1 MGIHLLIVAEEEP
14 FQGAFRVAYERAIEV
29 TDSFYR
35 RKCVTP
41 ADIVTAVHSLAI
53 ERGQRIDVLDIFGH
67 GGPGQ
72 QHLRDGTVVFGVGN
86 APTYN
91 GLTVGKDIAQRL
103 RRYLAMDA
111 RVRLLGCKT
120 ALEEAGRA
128 LLVSLQEELG
138 QHVVVFGTNE
148 KADAFPKPA
157 HDGDLD
163 QSEFGERGFRDIR
176 EEAWLFSSTEAR
188 GGICP
193 PQSERIAANR
203 AWYRSLHDS

>member
-1 MGIHLLIVAEEEP
+1 MGIHLLIVAEEDP
-14 FQGAFRVAYERAIEV
+14 FQGAFKTAYERAVEV

-41 ADIVTAVHSLAI
+41 VDIVTAVHNLAI
-53 ERGQRIDVLDIFGH
+53 ERGQHIDMLDIFGH

-86 APTYN
+86 GPTYN
-91 GLTVGKDIAQRL
+91 GLTIGRDIAQRL
-103 RRYLAMDA
+103 RRYLSLEA

-120 ALEEAGRA
+120 ALGEAGRA
-128 LLVSLQEELG
+128 LLLSLQEELG
-138 QHVVVFGTNE
+138 PDVVVFGTNE
-148 KADAFPKPA
+148 QADAFPKPA
-157 HDGDLD
+157 QDGDLD

-188 GGICP
+188 SGVCP
-193 PQSERIAANR
+193 PQSERIAVNR
-203 AWYRSLHDS
+203 AWYRSLQNS